1 MRSLYRKRS
10 ADCAQGGPVKDKAV
24 SRISALR
31 LLQKG
36 ASGELWAK
44 DVTRVASDADAL
56 RLLLPSLTD
65 GIDCSSEEAVA
76 AVCSYLE
83 RTV

>member
-36 ASGELWAK
+36 ASGKFWAK

-56 RLLLPSLTD
+56 RLLLPGLPD
-65 GIDCSSEEAVA
+65 DVECSSSSFVQLSRAHSA
-76 AVCSYLE
+76 AA
-83 RTV
+83 